1 MSRHPKHL
9 TTHHIFHALVTFPSL
24 APPSIKVNVDMKGLK
39 EVLKL
44 QLGDIAFEERAAR
57 ETKEEEGNKV
67 GGGHFDSDKI
77 TPLMRA
83 ATHEDPSQL
92 MDLLVSSHARATL
105 FVKDSRGRTALDWAR
120 LVNNEMSVIALRKAM
135 LTSINDSRADM
146 VGNAMDVAE
155 RLRAANKDAT
165 RKLMEAL
172 KQRDAMAAMEVRAC
186 VRVCVC
192 VCLPSPPSRPH

>member
-1 MSRHPKHL
+1 MFSVFR
-9 TTHHIFHALVTFPSL
+9 
-24 APPSIKVNVDMKGLK
+24 
-39 EVLKL
+39 
-44 QLGDIAFEERAAR
+44 R
-57 ETKEEEGNKV
+57 
-67 GGGHFDSDKI
+67 GGHFDSDKI

-83 ATHEDPSQL
+83 ASHEDPSQL

-172 KQRDAMAAMEVRAC
+172 KQRDAMAAMEVHAC
-186 VRVCVC
+186 VCVCVC
-192 VCLPSPPSRPH
+192 VCLRTCMAGTPPVALAEPSGSSDVNASGTCVVNPKP